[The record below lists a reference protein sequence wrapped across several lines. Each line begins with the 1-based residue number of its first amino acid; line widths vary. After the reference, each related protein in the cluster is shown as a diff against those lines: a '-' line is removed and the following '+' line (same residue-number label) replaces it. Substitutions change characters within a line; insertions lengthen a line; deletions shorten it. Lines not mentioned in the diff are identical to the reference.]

1 MFCLQTF
8 FLALSI
14 KNSCTG
20 KLKIKIRILDAN
32 TIMRTIQLN
41 TRNMQHFSIPKT
53 WQNIKVT
60 VLFLLISVLKLLT
73 ILLCTYFKDLL
84 KSSRKNSTYANR
96 IKLKS
101 TFFRKVNKVVLD
113 ASGFFEDDIY
123 NSWCVFSDDE
133 WDSIESESCRIDGG
147 CERKSRRCI
156 RRWRLRKWY
165 LWSGFENNWFWLKMY
180 SVRSCWWRKN
190 YGCR

>member
-14 KNSCTG
+14 KNSWTG

-32 TIMRTIQLN
+32 TIMTTIQLN

-60 VLFLLISVLKLLT
+60 VLFLLISVLKVLT

-96 IKLKS
+96 VKLKN
-101 TFFRKVNKVVLD
+101 TFFRKVNKAVLD

-133 WDSIESESCRIDGG
+133 WDSIESKSCWIDGG
-147 CERKSRRCI
+147 CE
-156 RRWRLRKWY
+156 
-165 LWSGFENNWFWLKMY
+165 
-180 SVRSCWWRKN
+180 
-190 YGCR
+190 

>member
-1 MFCLQTF
+1 
-8 FLALSI
+8 
-14 KNSCTG
+14 
-20 KLKIKIRILDAN
+20 
-32 TIMRTIQLN
+32 
-41 TRNMQHFSIPKT
+41 MQHFSIPKT
-53 WQNIKVT
+53 WQNIKVI
-60 VLFLLISVLKLLT
+60 VLFLLISVLKVLT

-96 IKLKS
+96 IKLKN

-113 ASGFFEDDIY
+113 ASGVFEDDIY

-156 RRWRLRKWY
+156 RR
-165 LWSGFENNWFWLKMY
+165 
-180 SVRSCWWRKN
+180 
-190 YGCR
+190 

>member
-60 VLFLLISVLKLLT
+60 VLFLLISVLKVLT

-96 IKLKS
+96 IKLKN

-113 ASGFFEDDIY
+113 ASSFFEDDIY
-123 NSWCVFSDDE
+123 NSWCVFSDGE

-147 CERKSRRCI
+147 CEWKSRRSI
-156 RRWRLRKWY
+156 RRWRLTKWY

-190 YGCR
+190 YGYR